1 LIKKL
6 LEQISDFLNTF
17 DCFFT
22 SIETTYRA
30 PASYGD
36 ASDLIAYLNL
46 AIGTEN
52 KTNFKSCRQGA
63 GSIATSPEIDEAKFN
78 D

>member
-17 DCFFT
+17 DYFFT
-22 SIETTYRA
+22 GIETTYRA

-36 ASDLIAYLNL
+36 ASDLIAYLDL
-46 AIGTEN
+46 AIDAEN
-52 KTNFKSCRQGA
+52 KTKGEILKA
-63 GSIATSPEIDEAKFN
+63 VHKAPAT
-78 D
+78 